1 MSEEQQ
7 FLAASA
13 VLVKKIKELA
23 LEFGVADKLILI
35 SLVGIVEKNDDGDET
50 IESAYDIFVHDD
62 DHLEEG
68 LNFLE
73 AAYIQDN
80 VPEKGTVEWWLRKMK

>member
-1 MSEEQQ
+1 MSDEQQ

-13 VLVKKIKELA
+13 TLVKKIKELA
-23 LEFGVADKLILI
+23 LEFGVADRLILV
-35 SLVGIVEKNDDGDET
+35 SLIGIVDQNEEGNDV
-50 IESAYDIFVHDD
+50 IESAYDIFVHDS
-62 DHLEEG
+62 DHLEEA

-80 VPEKGTVEWWLRKMK
+80 VPEKGTVEWWLRKME

>member
-1 MSEEQQ
+1 MSDEQQ

-80 VPEKGTVEWWLRKMK
+80 VPEKGTIEWWLRKMK

>member
-1 MSEEQQ
+1 MSDEQQ

-13 VLVKKIKELA
+13 SLVKKIKEMA

-35 SLVGIVEKNDDGDET
+35 SLVGIVEKNEDGDET

>member
-1 MSEEQQ
+1 MSDEQQ

-35 SLVGIVEKNDDGDET
+35 SLVGIVDKNEDGDET

-62 DHLEEG
+62 NHLEEG

-80 VPEKGTVEWWLRKMK
+80 VPEKGTVEWWMRKMK

>member
-1 MSEEQQ
+1 MSDEQQ
-7 FLAASA
+7 FLAASS

-35 SLVGIVEKNDDGDET
+35 SLVGIVEKNEDGDEV

>member
-1 MSEEQQ
+1 MSDEQQ

-13 VLVKKIKELA
+13 VLVKKIKEMA

-35 SLVGIVEKNDDGDET
+35 SLVGIVERNEEGDET

>member
-1 MSEEQQ
+1 M
-7 FLAASA
+7 
-13 VLVKKIKELA
+13 A

-35 SLVGIVEKNDDGDET
+35 SLVGIVERNEEGDET

>member
-1 MSEEQQ
+1 MSDEQQ